1 MKLQGSAR
9 SCPDARRLLGRKV
22 LQDDWSLAGVAKT
35 AGLSC
40 ASANRWQRR
49 SEVEGDAR
57 LHDRSMRPKH
67 NPGRTLRSPESRV
80 RALRR
85 AGLVAVAI
93 ALRLGLP
100 RSTVGAILRRHEP
113 GRLTALEPRPQVIRY
128 ERKAAGELLRVDTK

>member
-1 MKLQGSAR
+1 MAN
-9 SCPDARRLLGRKV
+9 
-22 LQDDWSLAGVAKT
+22 T

-40 ASANRWQRR
+40 ASANRWLRR
-49 SEVEGDAR
+49 SEVEGEAR
-57 LHDRSMRPKH
+57 LHDRSMQPKQ

-100 RSTVGAILRRHEP
+100 RSTVGGILRCQEP
-113 GRLTALEPRPQVIRY
+113 GRLTALEPKPEVIRY
-128 ERKAAGELLRVDTK
+128 ERKAPGELLRVDTK